1 MRLKDAEVDIMFIS
15 KGNNIEYINKQS
27 NHLFDGHKLDGRV
40 AKITYTSQ
48 IDHSDVDVFVAFD
61 DQDSYTMFTMQ
72 VGIEQRLNY
81 VINAVYQEIVMDYL
95 SPASGY
101 DTKYEYTYKLF
112 KEDYGFLMVNASA
125 TKAYQ
130 VNESKMLVKSSKTWE
145 PGTW

>member
-15 KGNNIEYINKQS
+15 NGNNVEYINNRS
-27 NHLFDGHKLDGRV
+27 DRLFDGDKLDGRIV
-40 AKITYTSQ
+40 KITYISQ
-48 IDHSDVDVFVAFD
+48 VDHSETDVFVAFD

-72 VGIEQRLNY
+72 IGIEQRLNY
-81 VINAVYQEIVMDYL
+81 VINAVYQEIVIDYL
-95 SPASGY
+95 STTSGY

-112 KEDYGFLMVNASA
+112 KEDYGYLMVNARH

-130 VNESKMLVKSSKTWE
+130 INENKMLIKSSERWE

>member
-27 NHLFDGHKLDGRV
+27 NHLFDGDKLDGRV

-48 IDHSDVDVFVAFD
+48 IDHSEVDVFVAFD
-61 DQDSYTMFTMQ
+61 DGDSYMMFTMRS
-72 VGIEQRLNY
+72 GIEQRFNY

-101 DTKYEYTYKLF
+101 DTNYEYTYKLF
-112 KEDYGFLMVNASA
+112 KEDYGYLMVNASA

-130 VNESKMLVKSSKTWE
+130 VNKNKMLVKSSKTWE